1 MSNMKKLTLFDA
13 LLLDYDIELKEAL
26 AIRKYEALEESERD
40 AIKEGS
46 ESIRRSF
53 IALDDALL
61 GLGVD
66 PLPEPSRDSGN
77 TPVPTTKRELRQ
89 RELDLCRD
97 AIKCLVRFFG
107 LTTKR
112 DPRSIIKSSTY
123 TITRKEPRLT
133 PSRG

>member
-1 MSNMKKLTLFDA
+1 MSNMTKLTLFDA

-26 AIRKYEALEESERD
+26 AIRKYQALPESEKD

-53 IALDDALL
+53 IALDDALQ
-61 GLGVD
+61 GPEVTR
-66 PLPEPSRDSGN
+66 LPEDDTSRDAAR
-77 TPVPTTKRELRQ
+77 VACRELRQ
-89 RELDLCRD
+89 GELAPCRD

-112 DPRSIIKSSTY
+112 DPRAMIKSSTY